1 MEYLMFVCPLPKK
14 SVVTFPILWHDF
26 INISIF
32 PWSVQK
38 LWQALLTAAQ
48 RDFHPAAQRDF
59 HRGTTMVIGG
69 PSYSPAGPAA
79 AGNSVLSK
87 GIAPNAS
94 IEAISLLAST

>member
-1 MEYLMFVCPLPKK
+1 MFVCPLPKK

-26 INISIF
+26 IFFSIF

-48 RDFHPAAQRDF
+48 CDFY
-59 HRGTTMVIGG
+59 RGTTMNIGG
-69 PSYSPAGPAA
+69 LTYSPAGPAA
-79 AGNSVLSK
+79 AGNSMLSK
-87 GIAPNAS
+87 GIAPNAF